1 MQRCSRL
8 LPGSINV
15 SHLDLDAQR
24 EWTDGAGSHSF
35 TGWLNHFTWCNSRA
49 TLTSL
54 CRLHV
59 AVFGLMLTL
68 LKCNV
73 APTVPLKRWI
83 YQQPCEVS
91 TKRVSLTLSLLYVFL
106 CLSFFSLRK
115 PETWDQE
122 GNSRR
127 YQQQCCTHWSLC
139 FSCGCWIL
147 HVYAD
152 FISQPSPCAPFYCT
166 STIRTQDQV

>member
-68 LKCNV
+68 LKRCSDCSSEKMDLSATLWSEHKKSISHIISTLCFPLPLFFFPQETRNMRSGREF
-73 APTVPLKRWI
+73 PSLSTTVLYSLK
-83 YQQPCEVS
+83 
-91 TKRVSLTLSLLYVFL
+91 SLFQLWVLNSSRLCWLYLTALTMCTFLLY
-106 CLSFFSLRK
+106 K
-115 PETWDQE
+115 Y
-122 GNSRR
+122 
-127 YQQQCCTHWSLC
+127 YQNPGSGLK
-139 FSCGCWIL
+139 
-147 HVYAD
+147 
-152 FISQPSPCAPFYCT
+152 
-166 STIRTQDQV
+166 